1 MQTQST
7 PGNPQDLL
15 RLAEAR
21 FPPLREAERKLL
33 NAAPLG
39 EMAWCGPSPKDFDPA
54 NNPGKAASWGPDRA
68 IRASLIRWLCIDR
81 AAREWIDPRGIQ
93 AHGARIEGS
102 LDLSF
107 VRVRFPLTL
116 RCCSLEEETKLR
128 FLRIPT
134 ISFSGSWTR
143 SINAERAKVRGTVFL
158 SNGFCSEGEVQ
169 LLGARIGSNLDCGA
183 GRFRNAAGKALR
195 ADRMRVRGSLFFRNA
210 FSAEGEVRLLGAEV
224 GGNFECNDGSFSNP
238 AGSAISG
245 DRMSVQGSVF
255 FRDGFVADGEVRLL
269 GAQIHGN
276 LECNGGK
283 FKNPSGL
290 ALNADRI
297 AVKGNVLLHNGFV
310 AEGEVNL
317 PGAQIGNNL
326 ACDAGIFKNPG
337 ATALNADSVNVRGF
351 IFFRAGFSADGEVNL
366 LSAQIGD
373 NLECDG
379 GTFKNPGGKALSA
392 DRANVQGDVLLRA
405 GFSAEGEVRLADSVT
420 KGTIVWAGVR
430 NPERTSLEM
439 SNASAGAISDD
450 KSCWPGPGKLNLD
463 GFVYGHIVSGMTDT
477 RSRLAWLALQQPFTP
492 QPYRQLAKVMRNA
505 GVDRGARR
513 VLFAME
519 DHLWKEERTLAAAIF
534 RWPLS
539 LVVGYGYY
547 PLRAL
552 VGLFLL
558 VVIGWGVYAGANAA
572 GAMVPREEN
581 AYAQFKANGHAP
593 SHYEPLGPFVYS
605 LENSLPLVKLGQTD
619 RWGPDPTPSWRP
631 STTQPPQPP
640 GANTPDAPKSS
651 LFATPRFLFAF
662 QRLQVLLGWIL
673 ATLFVA
679 GVTGIV
685 QKD

>member
-1 MQTQST
+1 MHTQSFV
-7 PGNPQDLL
+7 GNPEQLVK
-15 RLAEAR
+15 LAEAR
-21 FPPLREAERKLL
+21 FGPLRDAERKLL

-39 EMAWCGPSPKDFDPA
+39 EVAWCGPSQKDFDPG
-54 NNPGKAASWGPDRA
+54 NNSSKADSWGAERS
-68 IRASLIRWLCIDR
+68 IRAALLRWLCIDR
-81 AAREWIDPRGIQ
+81 DARIYVDPRGLH

-107 VRVRFPLTL
+107 VRVGFPLAL
-116 RCCSLEEETKLR
+116 RCCSLKEETKLR

-134 ISFSGSWTR
+134 INFSGSWVR
-143 SINAERAKVRGTVFL
+143 SINAECAKVKGTVFL

-169 LLGARIGSNLDCGA
+169 FLGANIGSNLDCGA
-183 GRFRNAAGKALR
+183 GRLRNPAGKALR
-195 ADRMRVRGSLFFRNA
+195 ADRIKIRGSLFLRNA
-210 FSAEGEVRLLGAEV
+210 FSAEGEVRLLGAEI
-224 GGNFECNDGSFSNP
+224 GGNLECNDGSFSNP
-238 AGSAISG
+238 GGSAISA
-245 DRMSVQGSVF
+245 DRMSVQGSAF
-255 FRDGFVADGEVRLL
+255 LRDGFAAEGEVRLL
-269 GAQIHGN
+269 GAQISGN

-283 FKNPSGL
+283 FKNPVGL

-297 AVKGNVLLHNGFV
+297 VVKGNVLLHNGFV

-326 ACDAGIFKNPG
+326 ACDAGTFKNPR

-351 IFFRAGFSADGEVNL
+351 IFLRAGFSADGEVNL
-366 LSAQIGD
+366 LSAQVGD

-379 GTFKNPGGKALSA
+379 GNFKNSGGKALNA
-392 DRANVQGDVLLRA
+392 DRICVLGDVLLRD
-405 GFSAEGEVRLADSVT
+405 GCSAEGEVRLANSVT
-420 KGTIVWAGVR
+420 KGTIVWSGVR
-430 NPERTSLEM
+430 NPDRVSLNL

-450 KSCWPGPGKLNLD
+450 KSCWPSPGKLNLD
-463 GFVYGHIVSGMTDT
+463 GFVYDHIASGLTDT
-477 RSRLAWLALQQPFTP
+477 KNRLAWLGLQQPFTP

-519 DHLWKEERTLAAAIF
+519 DHLWKEERTLAAALF

-552 VGLFLL
+552 AGLAIL
-558 VVIGWGVYAGANAA
+558 VLVGWGVFAGARAA
-572 GAMVPREEN
+572 QAMVPRDEK
-581 AYAQFKANGHAP
+581 AYELLKVKGHAP
-593 SHYEPLGPFVYS
+593 DHYEPLSPFVYS

-619 RWGPDPTPSWRP
+619 RWEPDPTPDWRS
-631 STTQPPQPP
+631 STTQPLP
-640 GANTPDAPKSS
+640 ANTPDPPKSS
-651 LFATPRFLFAF
+651 PFTSPRFLFAF

-685 QKD
+685 QKN

>member
-1 MQTQST
+1 MQT
-7 PGNPQDLL
+7 PRFRDNPEEIL
-15 RLAEAR
+15 RLAETR
-21 FPPLREAERKLL
+21 FQPLREAERKLL
-33 NAAPLG
+33 SAAPLG
-39 EMAWCGPSPKDFDPA
+39 EMAWCGPSQKDFDPA
-54 NNPGKAASWGPDRA
+54 NNANKADSWGPERS
-68 IRASLIRWLCIDR
+68 IRAALIRWMCIDR
-81 AAREWIDPRGIQ
+81 DARGLIDPCGIQ

-107 VRVRFPLTL
+107 VRVRFPLAL
-116 RCCSLEEETKLR
+116 RCCGLKEETKLR

-134 ISFSGSWTR
+134 ISFSGSFVR
-143 SINAERAKVRGTVFL
+143 SINAECAKVKGTVSL

-183 GRFRNAAGKALR
+183 GRFRNPAGKALR
-195 ADRMRVRGSLFFRNA
+195 ADRIRIRGSLFLRNA
-210 FSAEGEVRLLGAEV
+210 FSAEGEVRLLGAEI
-224 GGNFECNDGSFSNP
+224 GGNLECNDGSFSNP
-238 AGSAISG
+238 SGSAISG
-245 DRMSVQGSVF
+245 DRLSVQGSIF
-255 FRDGFVADGEVRLL
+255 MRDGFSAEGEVRLL
-269 GAQIHGN
+269 GAQISGN

-283 FKNPSGL
+283 FKNPAGL
-290 ALNADRI
+290 AVNADRI
-297 AVKGNVLLHNGFV
+297 SVKGNLLLHNGFV

-326 ACDAGIFKNPG
+326 ACDAGVFKNPG
-337 ATALNADSVNVRGF
+337 ATALNADSVNIRGF
-351 IFFRAGFSADGEVNL
+351 AFFRAGFSAEGEVNL

-379 GTFKNPGGKALSA
+379 GTFKNPGGKALNA
-392 DRANVQGDVLLRA
+392 DRISVQGDVLLRD

-420 KGTIVWAGVR
+420 KGTIVWTGVR
-430 NPERTSLEM
+430 NPERLSLNL

-450 KSCWPGPGKLNLD
+450 KSCWPGSGKLDLD
-463 GFVYGHIVSGMTDT
+463 GFIYDHIASGMTDT
-477 RSRLAWLALQQPFTP
+477 KNRLAWLGLQQPFTP

-513 VLFAME
+513 ALFVME
-519 DHLWKEERTLAAAIF
+519 DHLWKEERTLSAALF
-534 RWPLS
+534 RLPLS

-552 VGLFLL
+552 AGLAIL
-558 VVIGWGVYAGANAA
+558 VVLGWGIYAGARAS
-572 GAMVPREEN
+572 GAMVPRDET
-581 AYAQFKANGHAP
+581 AYSYFKTHSVP
-593 SHYEPLGPFVYS
+593 PDHYEPFSPFVYS

-619 RWGPDPTPSWRP
+619 RWGPDPAPSAIRP
-631 STTQPPQPP
+631 NIPSPNST
-640 GANTPDAPKSS
+640 
-651 LFATPRFLFAF
+651 LFTSPRLLFAF

>member
-1 MQTQST
+1 MQTQSFR
-7 PGNPQDLL
+7 GNPEELL
-15 RLAEAR
+15 KLAEAR
-21 FPPLREAERKLL
+21 FQPLREAERKLL

-39 EMAWCGPSPKDFDPA
+39 EMAWCGPSQKDFDPA
-54 NNPGKAASWGPDRA
+54 NSPAKADGWGAERT
-68 IRASLIRWLCIDR
+68 IRAALIRWLCIDR
-81 AAREWIDPRGIQ
+81 DARAYVDPCGIEV
-93 AHGARIEGS
+93 HGARIEGS

-107 VRVRFPLTL
+107 VCVRFPLAL
-116 RCCSLEEETKLR
+116 RCCSLKEETKLR

-134 ISFSGSWTR
+134 INFSGSWTR
-143 SINAERAKVRGTVFL
+143 SINAERAKVKGTVFL

-195 ADRMRVRGSLFFRNA
+195 ADRIRIRGSLFLRNA
-210 FSAEGEVRLLGAEV
+210 FSVEGEVRLLGADI
-224 GGNFECNDGSFSNP
+224 GGNFECNDGAFSNP
-238 AGSAISG
+238 GGSAISG

-255 FRDGFVADGEVRLL
+255 LRDGFSAEGEVRLL
-269 GAQIHGN
+269 GAQVNGN

-283 FKNPSGL
+283 FKNPAGL

-297 AVKGNVLLHNGFV
+297 RVKGNVLLHNGFV

-326 ACDAGIFKNPG
+326 ACDAGIFKNPR
-337 ATALNADSVNVRGF
+337 ATALNADSVDVRGF
-351 IFFRAGFSADGEVNL
+351 AFFRAGFSADGEVNL
-366 LSAQIGD
+366 LSARIGD

-379 GTFKNPGGKALSA
+379 GTFKNSGGKALNA
-392 DRANVQGDVLLRA
+392 DRISVQGDVLLRD

-420 KGTIVWAGVR
+420 KGTIVWTGVR
-430 NPERTSLEM
+430 SPERLSLNL

-450 KSCWPGPGKLNLD
+450 KSCWPDPGKLSLD
-463 GFVYGHIVSGMTDT
+463 GFVYNHIVSGLVD
-477 RSRLAWLALQQPFTP
+477 SKNRLAWLNLQQPFTP

-519 DHLWKEERTLAAAIF
+519 DHLWKEERTLAAALF
-534 RWPLS
+534 RRPLS

-552 VGLFLL
+552 VGLAIL
-558 VVIGWGVYAGANAA
+558 VVIGWGVYAGARAA
-572 GAMVPREEN
+572 GAMVPRDEK
-581 AYAQFKANGHAP
+581 AYEQFKANRIAP
-593 SHYEPLGPFVYS
+593 SHYEPLSPFVYS

-619 RWGPDPTPSWRP
+619 RWEPDPTPAGHP
-631 STTQPPQPP
+631 STSQATS
-640 GANTPDAPKSS
+640 ANTEEPPKSS
-651 LFATPRFLFAF
+651 LFTSPRFLFAF

>member
-1 MQTQST
+1 MQTLT
-7 PGNPQDLL
+7 FTGNPDELL
-15 RLAEAR
+15 RLAETR
-21 FPPLREAERKLL
+21 FQSLREAERKLL

-39 EMAWCGPSPKDFDPA
+39 EAAWCGPSPKDFDPA
-54 NNPGKAASWGPDRA
+54 NNPAKADSWGPERS
-68 IRASLIRWLCIDR
+68 IRAGLIRWLCIDR
-81 AAREWIDPRGIQ
+81 DARALIDPRGIQ

-107 VRVRFPLTL
+107 VRVRFPLAL
-116 RCCSLEEETKLR
+116 RCCSLKEETKLR

-134 ISFSGSWTR
+134 VSFSGSWVR
-143 SINAERAKVRGTVFL
+143 SINAERAKIKGTLFL

-195 ADRMRVRGSLFFRNA
+195 ADRIRIRGSLFLRNA

-238 AGSAISG
+238 GGKAISG

-255 FRDGFVADGEVRLL
+255 FRDGFSAEGEVRLL
-269 GAQIHGN
+269 GAQVNGN

-283 FKNPSGL
+283 LKNPGGL
-290 ALNADRI
+290 ALNADRLS
-297 AVKGNVLLHNGFV
+297 VKGNVLLHNGFV
-310 AEGEVNL
+310 ADGEVNL

-326 ACDAGIFKNPG
+326 ACDAGIFQNPG

-351 IFFRAGFSADGEVNL
+351 VFFRAGFAADGEVNL

-373 NLECDG
+373 NLECDA
-379 GTFKNPGGKALSA
+379 GTFKNAGGKALNA
-392 DRANVQGDVLLRA
+392 DRVSVAGDVLFRE
-405 GFSAEGEVRLADSVT
+405 GFSAEGEVRLADSVI
-420 KGTIVWAGVR
+420 KGTIVWTGVR
-430 NPERTSLEM
+430 NPERASLDL

-463 GFVYGHIVSGMTDT
+463 GFVYGHVVSGMTDT
-477 RSRLAWLALQQPFTP
+477 KSRLAWFALQQPFTP

-519 DHLWKEERTLAAAIF
+519 DRLWKEERTLSAAVF

-547 PLRAL
+547 PMRAL
-552 VGLFLL
+552 AGLAILVFL
-558 VVIGWGVYAGANAA
+558 GWGMYAGAWAA
-572 GAMVPREEN
+572 GAMVPRDES
-581 AYAQFKANGHAP
+581 AYAQFKLHGVP
-593 SHYEPLGPFVYS
+593 PDHYEPLSPFVYS

-619 RWGPDPTPSWRP
+619 RWEPDPTPAARP
-631 STTQPPQPP
+631 SGNQGTS
-640 GANTPDAPKSS
+640 ANPSDSQKSS
-651 LFATPRFLFAF
+651 LFNSPRLLFAF